1 MPNSEDIAT
10 VNYGMYETNVK
21 FTAVNRGSAFFETF
35 PESLVFFQK
44 LKLACN
50 LYLFTI
56 SRLANLFIFQC
67 VKKKKLKITEGTD
80 FVDVI
85 YPKPI
90 GYKMFKKNEQIRLNL
105 RSCQNSVWKNA
116 FVWNPE

>member
-10 VNYGMYETNVK
+10 VNYGMHETNVK
-21 FTAVNRGSAFFETF
+21 FTAVNRGSVTVPQNA
-35 PESLVFFQK
+35 ESLVFFQK

-50 LYLFTI
+50 LFLFTI
-56 SRLANLFIFQC
+56 SYLANLFIFQC

-90 GYKMFKKNEQIRLNL
+90 GYKMFKKKRANTIKSQIM
-105 RSCQNSVWKNA
+105 A
-116 FVWNPE
+116 E